1 MSDNITVKVA
11 KGVKVDIEEVGALKD
26 ADPRIPDD
34 RNVIINTPQGL
45 KVAVIGSDPSDLKAK
60 ASVILRCG

>member
-1 MSDNITVKVA
+1 MPDNITVRVA
-11 KGVKVDIEEVGALKD
+11 KGVKVNIEEVEALKD

-34 RNVIINTPQGL
+34 RNVIIETPNSL
-45 KVAVIGSDPSDLKAK
+45 KVAVKGSDSADLKAK